1 MKRLISAINQI
12 YPIQSYYFNSSLFKQ
27 CILTSNII
35 IHSYKNVNFIEL
47 IDILHFIF
55 KHYIVKTIYTLN
67 LQPVV
72 NEITTDIYSRK
83 TQTILSLSISRN
95 LP

>member
-1 MKRLISAINQI
+1 MHINV
-12 YPIQSYYFNSSLFKQ
+12 
-27 CILTSNII
+27 NII

-55 KHYIVKTIYTLN
+55 KHNIVKTIYTLN
-67 LQPVV
+67 LQPVI
-72 NEITTDIYSRK
+72 NEITTDINSPK
-83 TQTILSLSISRN
+83 TQTILFLSISRN